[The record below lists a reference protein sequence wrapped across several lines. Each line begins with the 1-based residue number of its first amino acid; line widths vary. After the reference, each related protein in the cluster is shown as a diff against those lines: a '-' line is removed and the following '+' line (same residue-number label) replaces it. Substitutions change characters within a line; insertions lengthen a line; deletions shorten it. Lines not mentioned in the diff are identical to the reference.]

1 MKYNTPRT
9 SSTMIDFKSLRLLRF
24 GACYDVIKDVF
35 KRYYSIEFPDDPGK
49 DVLFSG
55 HAIESANKY

>member
-1 MKYNTPRT
+1 
-9 SSTMIDFKSLRLLRF
+9 MIDFKSLRLLRF